1 MKSLKFTILSF
12 VFALTVA
19 ACSKSSK
26 DDTPPAPTSLDGIW
40 IGKSVTDADKSTAFY
55 SFDIKPNG
63 VLNRLDESGAIV
75 GTGIWSIDNNIFQGT
90 YKNASNAKFSVLGSY
105 NKGVAKILGNWG
117 YNNSVTNGG
126 TWEMARKK

>member
-1 MKSLKFTILSF
+1 MKSLKFTIVSF

-40 IGKSVTDADKSTAFY
+40 IGKYVTDADKSTAFY